1 MMPVV
6 VLTYYR
12 ASDPAFDTDIRAMRG
27 HAALQLDTVRTRDH
41 AGVSQ
46 DKKLRLAPRTP
57 AAHTTTAMPGG

>member
-46 DKKLRLAPRTP
+46 TDLPLAQM
-57 AAHTTTAMPGG
+57 TAFA

>member
-27 HAALQLDTVRTRDH
+27 HAALQLDT
-41 AGVSQ
+41 
-46 DKKLRLAPRTP
+46 L
-57 AAHTTTAMPGG
+57 